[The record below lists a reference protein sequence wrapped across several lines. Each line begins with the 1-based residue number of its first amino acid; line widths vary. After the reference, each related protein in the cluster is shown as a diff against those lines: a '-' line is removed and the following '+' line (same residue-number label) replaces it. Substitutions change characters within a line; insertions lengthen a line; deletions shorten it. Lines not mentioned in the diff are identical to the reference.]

1 MMFGFTPPYPQVVP
15 GLDTSGNKA
24 DWSRQSV
31 DHYCAVCTTAVA
43 SALLGLQGCV
53 YCSALTACWGPARV
67 PALPELLV
75 RDKLLCL
82 LDD

>member
-1 MMFGFTPPYPQVVP
+1 MMFGFIPLYPQVVP

-24 DWSRQSV
+24 DWSRQPA
-31 DHYCAVCTTAVA
+31 DHCCAVCTTAVA

-67 PALPELLV
+67 PALPELLIH
-75 RDKLLCL
+75 DIIKA
-82 LDD
+82 